1 MRVLLNRWFSG
12 ALCFLLIVA
21 AFWWLWYRAV
31 NAPDDAVREILIG
44 SPDWYLAE
52 HRVGPKAYYTLRS
65 DRGNTPWD
73 ARFGN
78 RPASL
83 LYYQRGEDGAFLL
96 QRLDGT
102 VFRLD
107 FRTGT
112 YEETPPPS
120 TPLAPFSDL
129 FLQGR
134 KTGL

>member
-12 ALCFLLIVA
+12 ALCSLLIVA

-65 DRGNTPWD
+65 ARGNTPWD

-83 LYYQRGEDGAFLL
+83 LYYQLADGGILLL
-96 QRLDGT
+96 QRLDGS
-102 VFRLD
+102 VLELD
-107 FRTGT
+107 LCTGS
-112 YEETPPPS
+112 YRDASAPS
-120 TPLAPFSDL
+120 VPLTPLSALFSSE
-129 FLQGR
+129 F
-134 KTGL
+134 